1 MTRRIKFEFSGFP
14 KTIYATLAQESPEVA
29 DMVWDL
35 LEKPLKM
42 ALSHTTSTGD
52 YFLGKGRGPT
62 NPERVG
68 SQAKPL
74 GKSLF
79 ICQLPPGTICYGGAE
94 EMSFAYGPAITE
106 PLPDK
111 GPITARVDEDC
122 LKDFYDVGMH
132 VWKAQSETHQLVTV
146 TASRA

>member
-1 MTRRIKFEFSGFP
+1 MPRRIQFEFSGFD
-14 KTIYATLAQESPEVA
+14 KTIFANLTDNEVA
-29 DMVWDL
+29 DILWSL

-42 ALSHTTSTGD
+42 AVSHTTSTGD
-52 YFLGKGRGPT
+52 YFLGKGRGPRD
-62 NPERVG
+62 PERVG

-79 ICQLPPGTICYGGAE
+79 ICQLKPGTICYGGAE
-94 EMSFAYGPAITE
+94 EISFAYGPEITE

-111 GPITARVDEDC
+111 GPITAMVEDAF
-122 LKDFYDVGMH
+122 LKDFYDAGMH
-132 VWKAQSETHQLVTV
+132 VWKAQSETHKLVTV